1 MATRISVSVKGL
13 TGLDDQDRMLAELEA
28 ATRMPWRPEPV
39 AEGRVLSSGIV
50 EIILVAVAVKGAE
63 MTLEATV
70 AAVKGVVE
78 RWRRERLEPPE
89 ARIDTEP
96 VPDPA
101 PVPDPERGD

>member
-13 TGLDDQDRMLAELEA
+13 TGLDDPDRMLAELESE
-28 ATRMPWRPEPV
+28 TGLSWRPEPV
-39 AEGRVLSSGIV
+39 DEGRVLSGGIV

-70 AAVKGVVE
+70 AAVKRVVE

-89 ARIDTEP
+89 ATVDTEP
-96 VPDPA
+96 VPDP
-101 PVPDPERGD
+101 PPTPDTQRGD